1 MSRELLRQGV
11 LVPQAIELEEAV
23 LGACL
28 IDGRAILS
36 AVKHVRTPEFFY
48 KPEHSKIYAAMLE
61 LHSEKGRVDMLM
73 VDQKLKAMGCHEQVG
88 GFPALMKLSQRVNSS
103 AHIEHH
109 GLILLEKYML
119 RRIIS
124 LSATMSNAAFDPD
137 VDVLQLLES
146 FRQGINEVE
155 TATMVANEKHFSEVL
170 KLVME
175 DVQRLS
181 ESNVLS
187 GIPTGFR
194 ELDRTTGGWQKG
206 EMIVIGARPGMGKT
220 AFALRTILEATN
232 HTDAPIVMVNYE
244 MRDVAQAKRIVSI
257 ESKSLHSNQLFREG
271 LKKDQYWKEFIAT
284 IGRLENKNIKLLDHM
299 PNIHQ
304 LAMDVRR
311 IHNEQGIGLLVIDY
325 LQLVPS
331 ASKKFTNN
339 RENDVSEISRE
350 IKKIS
355 LELNVPVIA
364 LSQLSREVEKR
375 PSKVPKLSDLRESGS
390 LEQDADMVAFL
401 MRPSMYFEDADINTA
416 LFITEKQ
423 RNGALGTIEIGWD
436 ANRVRF
442 YDKEVNY
449 GGADASKD
457 AF

>member
-1 MSRELLRQGV
+1 MKGDAVRGGV

-48 KPEHSKIYAAMLE
+48 KPEHSKIYEAMLQ

-73 VDQKLKAMGCHEQVG
+73 VDQKLKAMGCHEDVG

-119 RRIIS
+119 RRMIS

-137 VDVLQLLES
+137 VDVLQLLEA
-146 FRQGINEVE
+146 FRQGINDVE
-155 TATMVANEKHFSEVL
+155 TATMIAKEKPFADVL
-170 KLVME
+170 RLVLD

-187 GIPTGFR
+187 GLPTGFK
-194 ELDRTTGGWQKG
+194 ELDRKTGGWQNG
-206 EMIVIGARPGMGKT
+206 EMVVIGARPGMGKT
-220 AFALRTILEATN
+220 AFALKTILAATN
-232 HTDAPIVMVNYE
+232 HTDSAVVMVNYE
-244 MRDVAQAKRIVSI
+244 MRDVAQAKRLISI
-257 ESKSLHSNQLFREG
+257 ESQSLHSNQLFREG
-271 LKKDQYWKEFIAT
+271 LKKDEYWKEFLSV
-284 IGRLENKNIKLLDHM
+284 IGKLEGKNIKLLDHM
-299 PNIHQ
+299 PNVHQ
-304 LAMDVRR
+304 LGMDLRR
-311 IHNEQGIGLLVIDY
+311 IHNDEGIGLIVIDY

-331 ASKKFTNN
+331 ATKKFSNN
-339 RENDVSEISRE
+339 RENDVSDISRE

-375 PSKVPKLSDLRESGS
+375 PGKMPKLSDLRESGS
-390 LEQDADMVAFL
+390 LEQDADVVAFI
-401 MRPSMYFEDADINTA
+401 MRPSYYFEEEDPAIS
-416 LFITEKQ
+416 LFIIEKH
-423 RNGALGTIEIGWD
+423 RNGSLGIIEMGWD
-436 ANRVRF
+436 ENKVKF
-442 YDKEVNY
+442 YDKDQNY
-449 GGADASKD
+449 ARADSSKD